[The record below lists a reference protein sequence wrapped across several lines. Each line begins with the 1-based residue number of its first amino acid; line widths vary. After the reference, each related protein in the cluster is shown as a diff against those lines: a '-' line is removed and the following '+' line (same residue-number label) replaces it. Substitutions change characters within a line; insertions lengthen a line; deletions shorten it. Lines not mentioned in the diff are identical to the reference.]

1 MPNELPQLDLAL
13 CRERQQRL
21 LGVLETA
28 KADRA
33 ILTRPEQVQY
43 FTGFRPHHLMAA
55 AVCAD
60 SSGCLLIAP
69 NEEPA
74 RHAAT
79 RVATFEAQ
87 WHSTLR
93 QNQEPAVAAA
103 LKDALAGTA
112 TTRLA
117 IEGSAGGAV
126 VCEALGVTDLAAVM
140 DIEPEILQLR
150 RRKDPDEIAMIRHA
164 IGGTEAMY
172 ARARVIIEPGIT
184 ELRVFNELQTA
195 AVDAIG
201 EMLTG
206 TGNDYQA
213 NSPGGPPRDRVARD
227 GELFVLDLG
236 PAYRGY
242 YADNCRTFAVNGQPT
257 DEQLR
262 AREVIVSVLD
272 HVAAT
277 VKPGVSCAALF
288 AEAKAMLD
296 EYEPDSF
303 CHHLGHG
310 IGLFPHEAPH
320 LNPHWDDTFQEGEV
334 FTAEPG
340 LYTET
345 LRAGIRIEENY
356 LVTANG
362 VEQLTR
368 FPTDL

>member
-1 MPNELPQLDLAL
+1 MPTELPQLDLDL
-13 CRERQQRL
+13 CRQRQQRL
-21 LGVLETA
+21 LDVLEAA

-55 AVCAD
+55 AVCMDAD
-60 SSGCLLIAP
+60 GCLLVAP

-74 RHAAT
+74 RHAAK

-87 WHSTLR
+87 WLCTLR
-93 QNQEPAVAAA
+93 QDQERALAKS
-103 LKDALAGTA
+103 LKDTLAKPASRLATDNSAAWAELGGTSTA
-112 TTRLA
+112 T
-117 IEGSAGGAV
+117 V
-126 VCEALGVTDLAAVM
+126 

-150 RRKDPDEIAMIRHA
+150 RRKDADELAMIRHA

-172 ARARVIIEPGIT
+172 ARAREIIEPGIT
-184 ELRVFNELQTA
+184 ELRVFNELQAA
-195 AVDAIG
+195 AVETIG
-201 EMLTG
+201 EMLSG
-206 TGNDYQA
+206 TGNDYQC
-213 NSPGGPPRDRVARD
+213 NSPGGPPRDRAACD

-242 YADNCRTFAVNGQPT
+242 YADNCRTFAVNSQPT

-262 AREVIVSVLD
+262 AHAAIVSVLD
-272 HVAAT
+272 HVATT

-296 EYEPDSF
+296 EYEPGSF
-303 CHHLGHG
+303 HHHLGHG
-310 IGLFPHEAPH
+310 IGLYPHEAPH
-320 LNPHWDDTFQEGEV
+320 LNPSWDDTFQEGDI

-340 LYTET
+340 LYNEA

-356 LVTANG
+356 LVTADG

>member
-1 MPNELPQLDLAL
+1 LPQLDLDL
-13 CRERQQRL
+13 CRQRQQRL
-21 LGVLETA
+21 LDVLEAA

-55 AVCAD
+55 AVCVDAD
-60 SSGCLLIAP
+60 GCLLVAP
-69 NEEPA
+69 NEEPT
-74 RHAAT
+74 RHAAK

-87 WHSTLR
+87 WLCTLR
-93 QNQEPAVAAA
+93 QDQERALAKS
-103 LKDALAGTA
+103 LKDALAKPASRLATDNSAAWAELGGTSTA
-112 TTRLA
+112 T
-117 IEGSAGGAV
+117 V
-126 VCEALGVTDLAAVM
+126 

-150 RRKDPDEIAMIRHA
+150 RRKDADELAMIRHA

-172 ARARVIIEPGIT
+172 ARAREIIEPGIT
-184 ELRVFNELQTA
+184 ELRVFNELQAA
-195 AVDAIG
+195 AVETIG
-201 EMLTG
+201 EMLSG
-206 TGNDYQA
+206 TGNDYQC
-213 NSPGGPPRDRVARD
+213 NSPGGPPRDRAACD

-242 YADNCRTFAVNGQPT
+242 YADNCRTFAVNSQPT

-262 AREVIVSVLD
+262 AHAAIVSVLD
-272 HVAAT
+272 HVATT

-296 EYEPDSF
+296 EYEPGSF
-303 CHHLGHG
+303 HHHLGHG
-310 IGLFPHEAPH
+310 IGLYPHEAPH
-320 LNPHWDDTFQEGEV
+320 LNPSWDDTFQEGDI

-340 LYTET
+340 LYNEA

-356 LVTANG
+356 LVTADG
-362 VEQLTR
+362 VVQLTR